1 MEEQPVNK
9 EVELSQ
15 EEVINFLR
23 KYKEAGCK
31 SVLHSILELFISEA
45 KRNMFTELYKDENQK
60 LSLEELPK
68 IADTVTFKMLEEEAV
83 QLEKKT
89 VEQSKSTKWFEV
101 RKGRI
106 TASILKEVCRTSSEK
121 PAKSLIKKI
130 CNPQQLY
137 SKEIIYGL
145 KHESDALC
153 AYLDAHKQRHTGV
166 KLKKVCCIINCEY
179 PQLNATPDSL
189 V

>member
-1 MEEQPVNK
+1 VEEQPVNK

-31 SVLHSILELFISEA
+31 SVLHSILEPFISEA
-45 KRNMFTELYKDENQK
+45 KRNMFTEL
-60 LSLEELPK
+60 
-68 IADTVTFKMLEEEAV
+68 
-83 QLEKKT
+83 
-89 VEQSKSTKWFEV
+89 
-101 RKGRI
+101 
-106 TASILKEVCRTSSEK
+106 ILKEVCRISSEK

-130 CNPQQLY
+130 CNPQQVY
-137 SKEIIYGL
+137 SKEMIYGL
-145 KHESDALC
+145 KHESDALS

>member
-1 MEEQPVNK
+1 
-9 EVELSQ
+9 L
-15 EEVINFLR
+15 
-23 KYKEAGCK
+23 
-31 SVLHSILELFISEA
+31 
-45 KRNMFTELYKDENQK
+45 
-60 LSLEELPK
+60 
-68 IADTVTFKMLEEEAV
+68 
-83 QLEKKT
+83 
-89 VEQSKSTKWFEV
+89 

-130 CNPQQLY
+130 CNPQQVY
-137 SKEIIYGL
+137 SKEMIYGL
-145 KHESDALC
+145 KHESDALS

-189 V
+189 VMCKTCGNV